1 MSLSVKDLNWFKGY
15 VVCSLRGKY
24 MELFINQVGKNNIKI
39 WNIKMTKEQEAI
51 FSISVSDFF
60 KLRPILKKT
69 YTRVR
74 VIKRVGLPFFL
85 RKVQNRKGMAFGIS
99 LFFLSIFLLS
109 SMVWSI
115 DIKGNERITETEIA
129 NAIHEIGIHQ
139 GMFKFQLEDYDII
152 QEKLI
157 YKLEDAAWIGVKLK
171 GTNLEFTVVEKVRAE
186 DKGANAPQ
194 NIISTKNAVI
204 HKILAENGLPLVR
217 VNQRVKKGDIL
228 ISGVMGKEENKEM
241 VPAKGKVIGLV
252 WYQSSISIPLKQT
265 WNEYTGEKIV
275 QEYLSFGKWM
285 LKIKGF
291 KKVPFENYQKDYEQK
306 VVSFKDKRLPFG
318 LVKVTLME
326 YQQNER
332 IISEAEAV
340 KLAIEQASNRLIAQ
354 INKEAIINDQKI
366 LHQSVENGKVSLKLL
381 FEVIEDITA
390 IQPIIQGEPINQGD

>member
-1 MSLSVKDLNWFKGY
+1 
-15 VVCSLRGKY
+15 
-24 MELFINQVGKNNIKI
+24 MELFINQVGKNDIKI
-39 WNIKMTKEQEAI
+39 WNIKMMKEQEAI
-51 FSISVSDFF
+51 FSISVTDFF
-60 KLRPILKKT
+60 KLRPILKQT

-85 RKVQNRKGMAFGIS
+85 NKVKNRKGLAFGIS
-99 LFFLSIFLLS
+99 IFFLSIFLLS
-109 SMVWSI
+109 SVVWSI

-129 NAIHEIGIHQ
+129 GAIHEIGIHQ

-171 GTNLEFTVVEKVRAE
+171 GTNLEFTVVEKVRPE

-204 HKILAENGLPLVR
+204 YKILAENGLPLVK
-217 VNQRVKKGDIL
+217 VNQRVSKGDIL
-228 ISGVMGKEENKEM
+228 ISGVMGKEENQEM
-241 VPAKGKVIGLV
+241 VPAKGKVVGLV

-275 QEYLSFGKWM
+275 KEYLSFGKWM

-291 KKVPFENYQKDYEQK
+291 QKVPFENYQKDYEQK
-306 VVSFKDKRLPFG
+306 AVSFKGKRLPLG
-318 LVKVTLME
+318 LVKVKLME

-332 IISEAEAV
+332 VISEAEAV

-354 INKEAIINDQKI
+354 INKEAIIKDQKI

-390 IQPIIQGEPINQGD
+390 IQPIIQGQPINQGD